1 MRDADRTPPARLALL
16 HRMGDRHG
24 FMHRLATA
32 ALRVALVA
40 ALGAAIWGIYRRLP
54 VDERAAKRPAAG
66 SQRTTLLRVRLRRAE
81 TGLPVSAKKVPVQ
94 LYPINMAAARSEFD
108 SERRPGQRFEEFA
121 TRLMGGRQPLSVE
134 LNEGGEGALAVPAG
148 KWWIHAT
155 VEGDRELTWRLPVNI
170 TGREKTVELT
180 KENAY
185 LRAKRF

>member
-1 MRDADRTPPARLALL
+1 
-16 HRMGDRHG
+16 MGDRHG
-24 FMHRLATA
+24 LTHRLAAA

-40 ALGAAIWGIYRRLP
+40 ALGAAVWGVYRRLP
-54 VDERAAKRPAAG
+54 EGERASRPAAQAP
-66 SQRTTLLRVRLRRAE
+66 QRTTLLRVRLRPAE
-81 TGLPVSAKKVPVQ
+81 VGFPVSAKRIPVQ

-121 TRLMGGRQPLSVE
+121 TRLMGGRQPLSLE
-134 LNEGGEGALAVPAG
+134 LDEGGEGAVAVPAG

-155 VEGDRELTWRLPVNI
+155 VEGERELTWRLSVNV

-180 KENAY
+180 RENAY

>member
-1 MRDADRTPPARLALL
+1 MSGTHSFTRN
-16 HRMGDRHG
+16 
-24 FMHRLATA
+24 FIA
-32 ALRVALVA
+32 AILGVALVA
-40 ALGAAIWGIYRRLP
+40 ALVASVWSVYRSLPHEEAAVSGARGKQHDGA
-54 VDERAAKRPAAG
+54 
-66 SQRTTLLRVRLRRAE
+66 TLLRIRLRASE
-81 TGLPVSAKKVPVQ
+81 LSFPVSAEKIPVQ

-121 TRLMGGRQPLSVE
+121 TRLMGGRRPLGVE
-134 LNEGGEGALAVPAG
+134 LDEGGEAVIAVPPG

-155 VEGDRELTWRLPVNI
+155 VEGDRELTWRLSVNV

>member
-1 MRDADRTPPARLALL
+1 MMVTSWPSASTA
-16 HRMGDRHG
+16 G
-24 FMHRLATA
+24 F
-32 ALRVALVA
+32 
-40 ALGAAIWGIYRRLP
+40 
-54 VDERAAKRPAAG
+54 
-66 SQRTTLLRVRLRRAE
+66 
-81 TGLPVSAKKVPVQ
+81 PVSARKVPVQ

-121 TRLMGGRQPLSVE
+121 TRLMGGRQPLGVE
-134 LNEGGEGALAVPAG
+134 FDEGGEAVIAVPPG

-155 VEGDRELTWRLPVNI
+155 VEGDRELTWRLSVNV